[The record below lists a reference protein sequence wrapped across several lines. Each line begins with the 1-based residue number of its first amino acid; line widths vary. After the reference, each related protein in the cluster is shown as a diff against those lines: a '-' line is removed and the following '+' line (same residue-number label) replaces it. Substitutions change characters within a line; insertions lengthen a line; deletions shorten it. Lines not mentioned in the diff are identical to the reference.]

1 MTLPLR
7 RIETVIA
14 AHAVSQPG
22 HLALR
27 FHDQTWTYAAL
38 CADARRA
45 ALLCAAGV
53 KPGDV
58 VAATGTVS
66 GDIAVS
72 ALACIMANAVY
83 FYLSPLFAP
92 PEMAVR
98 GNGGGAARAHA
109 YGHAGCRPV
118 TPAHATPGAPWYTL
132 PRCDDRAGST

>member
-7 RIETVIA
+7 RIETVIT

-38 CADARRA
+38 CADARRRA

-58 VAATGTVS
+58 VGATGTVS
-66 GDIAVS
+66 GDLAVS
-72 ALACIMANAVY
+72 A
-83 FYLSPLFAP
+83 SPA
-92 PEMAVR
+92 
-98 GNGGGAARAHA
+98 
-109 YGHAGCRPV
+109 
-118 TPAHATPGAPWYTL
+118 
-132 PRCDDRAGST
+132 